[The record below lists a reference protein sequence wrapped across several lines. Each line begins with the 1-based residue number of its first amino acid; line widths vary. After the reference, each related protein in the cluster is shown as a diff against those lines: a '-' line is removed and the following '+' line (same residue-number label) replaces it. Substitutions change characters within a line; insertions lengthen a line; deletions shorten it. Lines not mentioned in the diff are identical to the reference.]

1 MFNHWSQTNPNRQ
14 MILRETGIS
23 PPMGT
28 SVWEYLNPQIVN
40 QDRSNGT
47 VVTDDFFTL
56 QNTASTGLWLTTKGT
71 GGTAAL
77 ANKSGGWI
85 NLPTA
90 ASSNDYIALSTQQPI
105 FALKKGV
112 PLAFECC
119 VNVTEGNTNTA
130 SWWCGFTSVLTT
142 GFISNTGAPPS
153 SYSGFV
159 FYKTEGT
166 LSLFVQSSNSTTQL
180 PATAAAVATV
190 VSAQTYIL
198 SAFLDPNDGTTGV
211 VTWIVSTVTS
221 NARTFVATGTVNLTL
236 ASLANMYFGFGIKT
250 ASAGAETM
258 TLDWA
263 QALGVRYYQ

>member
-1 MFNHWSQTNPNRQ
+1 MARWSRT
-14 MILRETGIS
+14 IS
-23 PPMGT
+23 PRCKTPRPRACG
-28 SVWEYLNPQIVN
+28 SRPRAPGA
-40 QDRSNGT
+40 RS
-47 VVTDDFFTL
+47 
-56 QNTASTGLWLTTKGT
+56 
-71 GGTAAL
+71 L

-85 NLPTA
+85 NIPTA

-153 SYSGFV
+153 SYSGAV
-159 FYKTEGT
+159 FYKTEGALALNFQT
-166 LSLFVQSSNSTTQL
+166 SNSTTQV
-180 PATAAAVATV
+180 TSAAAVATV

-198 SAFLDPNDGTTGV
+198 SAFLDPNDGVTGV
-211 VTWIVSTVTS
+211 VTYIVLTVVS
-221 NARTFVATGTVNLTL
+221 NVRSFVASGTLSLTL
-236 ASLANMYFGFGIKT
+236 ASLANMYFAFGIKT
-250 ASAGAETM
+250 ASGGAETL